1 MRVEVR
7 SVSPDASPYMVMLS
21 IFKTGLDGETAKI
34 KNLRQAERYL
44 PDNIYSALQDFRK
57 ADWTTK
63 LLGEDVKN
71 RYAELKQA
79 SADRCPHLLGTFVKT
94 PEVQYH
100 HEVYNQFLWNL
111 F

>member
-1 MRVEVR
+1 
-7 SVSPDASPYMVMLS
+7 MVMLS